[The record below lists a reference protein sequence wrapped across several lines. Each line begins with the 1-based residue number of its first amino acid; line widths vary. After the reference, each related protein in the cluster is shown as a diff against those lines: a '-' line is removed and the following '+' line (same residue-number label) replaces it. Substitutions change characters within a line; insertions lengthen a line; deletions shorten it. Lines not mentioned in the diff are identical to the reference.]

1 MEKSLSYVALQLS
14 SCQKMWYLN
23 KKAYQTSQL
32 PYFEV
37 KASKVLTFM
46 INKKE
51 DTVMLVLQ
59 CGITAV
65 PSLPASIK
73 TPII

>member
-23 KKAYQTSQL
+23 QKAYQTPQL

-37 KASKVLTFM
+37 K
-46 INKKE
+46 
-51 DTVMLVLQ
+51 
-59 CGITAV
+59 GID
-65 PSLPASIK
+65 IYD
-73 TPII
+73 